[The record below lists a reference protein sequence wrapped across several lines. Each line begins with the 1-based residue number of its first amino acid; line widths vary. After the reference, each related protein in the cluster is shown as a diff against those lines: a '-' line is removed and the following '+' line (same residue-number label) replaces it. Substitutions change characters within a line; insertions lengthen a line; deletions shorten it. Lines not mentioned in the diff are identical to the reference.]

1 MHSSMK
7 LLVIHLHFSFWG
19 ENVNRRQGWCLQIRG
34 AVQAKRHTSLLCLL
48 TLAIDVAAEDS
59 SVGLTDMPQDKKKS
73 FFFFF
78 FLSWFSSG
86 SKLCLGRTIYLQ
98 TNAMSVHSS
107 VSKRFPFVVLL
118 SKSDFAAATSLW
130 NEGIQDLA
138 TKIFVDIRGD
148 SLWAMKTI
156 K

>member
-1 MHSSMK
+1 MK
-7 LLVIHLHFSFWG
+7 LLVIHLRFSFWG

-78 FLSWFSSG
+78 SFLILFWIQALSG
-86 SKLCLGRTIYLQ
+86 K
-98 TNAMSVHSS
+98 N
-107 VSKRFPFVVLL
+107 
-118 SKSDFAAATSLW
+118 
-130 NEGIQDLA
+130 N
-138 TKIFVDIRGD
+138 IFTDKCYEC
-148 SLWAMKTI
+148 A
-156 K
+156 